1 MKLLFVHAHP
11 DDESIW
17 TGGLIAAAARAG
29 ASVSVVTCTM
39 GELGEVIGAPY
50 QGLVADEA
58 DQLGGFRVAE
68 LRSALRALGANG
80 PDNAPRFLGGA
91 GRWRDSG
98 MAGDKGNE
106 HPRAFINSGDEAVEQ
121 LRTILDE
128 LQPDLVITYDADG
141 GYGHPDHIRAH
152 DITVAACGNR
162 FPTLWAVTD
171 REAMAAGLDA
181 ITVVPEGWQACDVD
195 DFATVTGQLEVQLDD
210 AAVAA
215 KVAAMRAHATQV
227 WFADGW
233 VSEVN
238 PDAAYGQ
245 ADGSSRGRAV
255 WAFSNLL
262 CQPVTPTE
270 AYRFGTVSAESLE
283 ALGELVDLR
292 LVEEPVEAP
301 GAGNGSESDRGC
313 GSAAK
318 GEHG

>member
-17 TGGLIAAAARAG
+17 TGGLMAAAARAG

-80 PDNAPRFLGGA
+80 PDNTPRFLGGA

-98 MAGDKGNE
+98 MAGDKGND
-106 HPRAFINSGDEAVEQ
+106 HPRAFVNSDEEAVNQ
-121 LRTILDE
+121 LREILEE

-152 DITVAACGNR
+152 DITVAACGDR

-181 ITVVPEGWQACDVD
+181 ITVVPEGWQESGVD
-195 DFATVTGQLEVQLDD
+195 DFATVTGQIEVVLDD

-215 KVAAMRAHATQV
+215 KVEAMRAHATQV
-227 WFADGW
+227 WIADGS

-238 PDAAYGQ
+238 PVAVYGQ
-245 ADGSSRGRAV
+245 ADDSGNARAV

-262 CQPVTPTE
+262 CQPVMPTE
-270 AYRFGTVSAESLE
+270 AYRFGTATPETLKPLAELINLKVTDASVTD
-283 ALGELVDLR
+283 G
-292 LVEEPVEAP
+292 
-301 GAGNGSESDRGC
+301 
-313 GSAAK
+313 
-318 GEHG
+318 

>member
-17 TGGLIAAAARAG
+17 TGGLIAAAARSG

-106 HPRAFINSGDEAVEQ
+106 HPRAFVNSGDEAVAQ

-128 LQPDLVITYDADG
+128 LQPDVVITYDADG

-181 ITVVPEGWQACDVD
+181 ITVVPEIWQACDVD
-195 DFATVTGQLEVQLDD
+195 DFATVTGHFEVQLDD

-215 KVAAMRAHATQV
+215 KVEAMRSHATQV
-227 WFADGW
+227 WFADGS

-238 PDAAYGQ
+238 PDAVYGQ
-245 ADGSSRGRAV
+245 TDSSGRARAV

-270 AYRFGTVSAESLE
+270 AYRFGTATAASLE
-283 ALGELVDLR
+283 ELGELVNIQL
-292 LVEEPVEAP
+292 LPEPVASVDSVPSADLEA
-301 GAGNGSESDRGC
+301 E
-313 GSAAK
+313 GSADD
-318 GEHG
+318 E

>member
-11 DDESIW
+11 DDESVW
-17 TGGLIAAAARAG
+17 TGGLIAAAARSG

-50 QGLVADEA
+50 QGLVNDAA

-80 PDNAPRFLGGA
+80 PYNTPRFLGGA
-91 GRWRDSG
+91 GCWRDSG

-106 HPRAFINSGDEAVEQ
+106 HPRAFVNSGDEAVAQ
-121 LRTILDE
+121 LKEILDE

-152 DITVAACGNR
+152 DITVAACGDR

-171 REAMAAGLDA
+171 RAAMAAGLEA
-181 ITVVPEGWQACDVD
+181 ITVVPESWQACSID
-195 DFATVTGQLEVQLDD
+195 DFATVTGQVEVALDD
-210 AAVAA
+210 VAVAA
-215 KVAAMRAHATQV
+215 KVEAMRAHATQV
-227 WFADGW
+227 WFADGS

-238 PDAAYGQ
+238 PVAAYGQ
-245 ADGSSRGRAV
+245 TDGTGRARAV

-270 AYRFGTVSAESLE
+270 AYRLGTATAKTLE
-283 ALGELVDLR
+283 PLSELIHLR
-292 LVEEPVEAP
+292 VADASVA
-301 GAGNGSESDRGC
+301 DD
-313 GSAAK
+313 
-318 GEHG
+318 

>member
-17 TGGLIAAAARAG
+17 TGGLMAAAARAG

-50 QGLVADEA
+50 QRLVADEA

-106 HPRAFINSGDEAVEQ
+106 HPRAFVNSDNEAVSQ
-121 LRTILDE
+121 LREILDE

-152 DITVAACGNR
+152 DITVEACGDR

-181 ITVVPEGWQACDVD
+181 ITVVPEGWQESGVD
-195 DFATVTGQLEVQLDD
+195 DFATVTGQIEVVLDD

-215 KVAAMRAHATQV
+215 KVEAMRAHATQV
-227 WFADGW
+227 WFADGS

-238 PDAAYGQ
+238 PVAAYGQ
-245 ADGSSRGRAV
+245 ADGSGNARAV

-262 CQPVTPTE
+262 CQPVMPTE
-270 AYRFGTVSAESLE
+270 AYRFGTATPATLNPLAERINLKVTDAS
-283 ALGELVDLR
+283 VTD
-292 LVEEPVEAP
+292 
-301 GAGNGSESDRGC
+301 D
-313 GSAAK
+313 
-318 GEHG
+318 

>member
-17 TGGLIAAAARAG
+17 TGGLIAAAARSG

-50 QGLVADEA
+50 QELVADKA

-106 HPRAFINSGDEAVEQ
+106 HPRAFVNSGDEAVAQ

-128 LQPDLVITYDADG
+128 LQPDVVITYDANG

-152 DITVAACGNR
+152 EITVAACGKR

-181 ITVVPEGWQACDVD
+181 ITVVPESWQACDVD
-195 DFATVTGQLEVQLDD
+195 DFATVTGHFEVQLDD
-210 AAVAA
+210 TAVAA
-215 KVAAMRAHATQV
+215 KVEAMRGHATQV
-227 WFADGW
+227 WFADGS

-238 PDAAYGQ
+238 PDAVYGQ
-245 ADGSSRGRAV
+245 TDGSGRARAV

-262 CQPVTPTE
+262 CQPLTPTE
-270 AYRFGTVSAESLE
+270 AYRFGTATTATLE
-283 ALGELVDLR
+283 ALGKLADIR
-292 LVEEPVEAP
+292 LLQDPVASADSVP
-301 GAGNGSESDRGC
+301 GADPAVEV
-313 GSAAK
+313 SAD
-318 GEHG
+318 GE

>member
-17 TGGLIAAAARAG
+17 TGGLIAAAARSG

-50 QGLVADEA
+50 QELVADKA

-106 HPRAFINSGDEAVEQ
+106 HPRAFVNSGDEAVAQ

-128 LQPDLVITYDADG
+128 LQPDVVITYDANG

-152 DITVAACGNR
+152 EITVAACGKR

-171 REAMAAGLDA
+171 RAAMAAGLDA
-181 ITVVPEGWQACDVD
+181 ITVVPESWQACDVD
-195 DFATVTGQLEVQLDD
+195 DFATVTGHFEVQLDD
-210 AAVAA
+210 TAVAA
-215 KVAAMRAHATQV
+215 KVEAMRAHATQV
-227 WFADGW
+227 WFADGS

-238 PDAAYGQ
+238 PDAVYGQ
-245 ADGSSRGRAV
+245 TDGSGRARAV

-262 CQPVTPTE
+262 CQPLTPTE
-270 AYRFGTVSAESLE
+270 AYRFGTATTATLE
-283 ALGELVDLR
+283 ALGKLADIR
-292 LVEEPVEAP
+292 LLQDPVASADSVPVADPAVEV
-301 GAGNGSESDRGC
+301 
-313 GSAAK
+313 SAD
-318 GEHG
+318 GE

>member
-11 DDESIW
+11 DDESVW
-17 TGGLIAAAARAG
+17 TGGLIAAAARSG

-80 PDNAPRFLGGA
+80 PDNTPRFLGGA

-106 HPRAFINSGDEAVEQ
+106 HPRAFVNSGEEAVAH
-121 LRTILDE
+121 LRAILDE

-152 DITVAACGNR
+152 EITVAACGNR
-162 FPTLWAVTD
+162 YPTLWAVTD
-171 REAMAAGLDA
+171 RKAMAAGLDA
-181 ITVVPEGWQACDVD
+181 IAVVPEDWQVCDVD
-195 DFATVTGQLEVQLDD
+195 DFATVAGHIEVQLDD

-227 WFADGW
+227 WFADGS

-245 ADGSSRGRAV
+245 TDGSGKARAV

-270 AYRFGTVSAESLE
+270 AYRVGTATLSALE
-283 ALGELVDLR
+283 PLKELVSIQVLEKS
-292 LVEEPVEAP
+292 VACVAP
-301 GAGNGSESDRGC
+301 DESGERG
-313 GSAAK
+313 
-318 GEHG
+318 

>member
-17 TGGLIAAAARAG
+17 TGGLIAAAARSG
-29 ASVSVVTCTM
+29 ASVSIVTCTM

-50 QGLVADEA
+50 QELVADKA

-106 HPRAFINSGDEAVEQ
+106 HPRAFVNSGDEAVAQ

-128 LQPDLVITYDADG
+128 LQPDVVITYDADG

-152 DITVAACGNR
+152 EITVAACGNR

-171 REAMAAGLDA
+171 RAAMAAGLDA
-181 ITVVPEGWQACDVD
+181 ITVVPESWQACDVD
-195 DFATVTGQLEVQLDD
+195 DFATVTGHFEVQLDD
-210 AAVAA
+210 TAVAA
-215 KVAAMRAHATQV
+215 KVEAMRAHATQV
-227 WFADGW
+227 WFADGS

-238 PDAAYGQ
+238 PDAVYGQ
-245 ADGSSRGRAV
+245 TDGSGRARAV

-262 CQPVTPTE
+262 CQPLTPTE
-270 AYRFGTVSAESLE
+270 AYRFGTATTATLE
-283 ALGELVDLR
+283 ALGKLADIR
-292 LVEEPVEAP
+292 LLQDPVASADSVPVADPAVEV
-301 GAGNGSESDRGC
+301 
-313 GSAAK
+313 SAD
-318 GEHG
+318 GE

>member
-17 TGGLIAAAARAG
+17 TGGLIAAAARSG

-68 LRSALRALGANG
+68 LRSALRALGANA
-80 PDNAPRFLGGA
+80 PENAPRFLGGA

-98 MAGDKGNE
+98 MAADKGNE
-106 HPRAFINSGDEAVEQ
+106 HPRAFVNSGDEAVAQ

-181 ITVVPEGWQACDVD
+181 ITVVPESWHC
-195 DFATVTGQLEVQLDD
+195 
-210 AAVAA
+210 
-215 KVAAMRAHATQV
+215 
-227 WFADGW
+227 
-233 VSEVN
+233 
-238 PDAAYGQ
+238 
-245 ADGSSRGRAV
+245 
-255 WAFSNLL
+255 LL
-262 CQPVTPTE
+262 YTSPSP
-270 AYRFGTVSAESLE
+270 R
-283 ALGELVDLR
+283 D
-292 LVEEPVEAP
+292 
-301 GAGNGSESDRGC
+301 
-313 GSAAK
+313 
-318 GEHG
+318 

>member
-17 TGGLIAAAARAG
+17 TGGLIAAAARSG

-106 HPRAFINSGDEAVEQ
+106 HPRAFMNSGDEAVAQ

-128 LQPDLVITYDADG
+128 LQPDVVITYDADG

-152 DITVAACGNR
+152 DITVAA
-162 FPTLWAVTD
+162 L
-171 REAMAAGLDA
+171 
-181 ITVVPEGWQACDVD
+181 
-195 DFATVTGQLEVQLDD
+195 
-210 AAVAA
+210 
-215 KVAAMRAHATQV
+215 
-227 WFADGW
+227 
-233 VSEVN
+233 
-238 PDAAYGQ
+238 
-245 ADGSSRGRAV
+245 
-255 WAFSNLL
+255 
-262 CQPVTPTE
+262 
-270 AYRFGTVSAESLE
+270 SLI
-283 ALGELVDLR
+283 
-292 LVEEPVEAP
+292 
-301 GAGNGSESDRGC
+301 
-313 GSAAK
+313 
-318 GEHG
+318 HI